1 MNFIFFLFFLCLWGK
16 VFILVFCRNCLF
28 LFLILFR
35 DVNFFFKKFLDISFL
50 LSFFWLIWILDFLLL
65 WLRMGDNSLDL
76 VCKELFNFIVGFGG
90 IFLNVICL
98 KIFGFLLYFFLFI
111 LFFILYFCEC
121 LGWFLIRFCFLWLEL
136 WECNII
142 EVLMFK
148 VFFMLF
154 FKWFIFEIFGLFFIL
169 FLSIFILVFSI
180 WVLLS
185 CFESSFL
192 K

>member
-76 VCKELFNFIVGFGG
+76 VCKELFNFIV
-90 IFLNVICL
+90 
-98 KIFGFLLYFFLFI
+98 
-111 LFFILYFCEC
+111 YFCEC
-121 LGWFLIRFCFLWLEL
+121 SGWFLIRFCVLWLEL

-154 FKWFIFEIFGLFFIL
+154 FKWFIFEIFGLFFVL